1 MERVLLP
8 PVRVHHKINSEIQ
21 KRAPLKRIGKVLGRA
36 YRPYAASD
44 PRGNPSRGGF
54 WRASSCATYATTT
67 KPRLRSAGSTRM
79 SVVESL
85 LLLYESQTWC
95 TRMLRRRGEWG
106 LSPLRKSFVGNRNN
120 AQGSVHVCRWWKSV
134 TLPPLDQP
142 CDPRN
147 FRSIGFVF
155 RH

>member
-21 KRAPLKRIGKVLGRA
+21 KQAPLKRIGKVLGRA

-44 PRGNPSRGGF
+44 PKRQPFTRGF

-85 LLLYESQTWC
+85 PLLYESQTWC
-95 TRMLRRRGEWG
+95 TSLALTRE
-106 LSPLRKSFVGNRNN
+106 
-120 AQGSVHVCRWWKSV
+120 
-134 TLPPLDQP
+134 
-142 CDPRN
+142 
-147 FRSIGFVF
+147 
-155 RH
+155 